1 MTVRTSSSQLVLLN
15 GLILADPDDPEVVPH
30 GRTTIHGDRLVEV
43 NVPLHPPQPDD
54 VVINCSNCLILP
66 GLVNAHTHA
75 AMSLLRGLADDLPL
89 AKWLNEYIFPAEARH
104 ARPDFV
110 YLGTKLSAMEMAL
123 AGVTTFADGYFY
135 MEEAARAASDV
146 GLRAVIA
153 QGILDIPSPDAPA
166 PGSWK
171 DRVRQFLADFPKD
184 SLVRPALF
192 CHSPYH
198 CAPDTFR
205 QAAELAL
212 QNGTLLFAHMCETQW
227 EVDESCK
234 RYGSGPVELLN
245 NLGVLGKSF
254 VAVHAIHVSDAD
266 VGLLAESGTA
276 VVHCPESNM
285 KLASGAARVKDLV
298 ARGVTVGIGTDGPAS
313 NNNLDLFEEMRCA
326 SLLAKL
332 ISNDPEALGAPTVLR
347 MATSDGARL
356 LGMDDKIGSLVPG
369 KLADVIVVDLDRPH
383 LTPVYD
389 PLSHLVYSARG
400 SDVRHVLVNGRLV
413 VDHGRIMSI
422 DERQLKHEVRA
433 KAEEIGRSLGLKMGL
448 GAQTKDD

>member
-1 MTVRTSSSQLVLLN
+1 MTVRTSSSQLVLLH

-30 GRTTIHGDRLVEV
+30 GRTTIRGDRLLEV
-43 NVPLHPPQPDD
+43 NVPLQPPWPDD
-54 VVINCSNCLILP
+54 VVIDCSNCLILP

-110 YLGTKLSAMEMAL
+110 YLGTKLSAVEMAL

-135 MEEAARAASDV
+135 MEEAARAALDV

-153 QGILDIPSPDAPA
+153 QGILDIPSPDAPI

-171 DRVRQFLADFPKD
+171 DRVSQFLADFPKD

-192 CHSPYH
+192 CHSPYL
-198 CAPDTFR
+198 CGSGTFR
-205 QAAELAL
+205 EASDLAR
-212 QNGTLLFAHMCETQW
+212 QHGILLFAHVSETQW
-227 EVDESCK
+227 EVHESCK
-234 RYGSGPVELLN
+234 RYGTGPVELLN

-266 VGLLAESGTA
+266 VDLLAESGTT

-285 KLASGAARVKDLV
+285 KLASGGARVKDLV

-356 LGMDDKIGSLVPG
+356 LGMYDKIGSLVPG

-413 VDHGRIMSI
+413 VDHGRII
-422 DERQLKHEVRA
+422 TADEKQLKHEVRA
-433 KAEEIGRSLGLKMGL
+433 KAAEIGRSLGLTSGL
-448 GAQTKDD
+448 GAQTKND